1 MTRVQ
6 AQISLLQQQLEEKE
20 ARMQVVGGH
29 ALMKQ
34 AYDRQLRELQEE
46 VGVLQKERI
55 KLVQVSGAGRAGER
69 QQ

>member
-6 AQISLLQQQLEEKE
+6 AKISLLQQQLEEKE

-55 KLVQVSGAGRAGER
+55 KLVQVSGAVRAGER